1 MVVSQIYRISMSDEE
16 VDVAADTSADVEETT
31 NSNDNS
37 EQEDTVDLA
46 QELEKQRKANLD
58 ILARTRKAEAELKK
72 LKEAQ
77 ANPPVNSDPQLSDE
91 LKLIARGLSDEEIE
105 QAKVIAKGKGVVLA
119 EAIKDP
125 LFLSYQ
131 ATLKEERRKEKA
143 KLGASKGSGESQDE
157 SLIKQDMPRDEHQKV
172 FNKVMGITN

>member
-1 MVVSQIYRISMSDEE
+1 MSEQDE
-16 VDVAADTSADVEETT
+16 DVAVDTNTEGEEAT

-46 QELEKQRKANLD
+46 EELEKQRKANLD

-77 ANPPVNSDPQLSDE
+77 ANPPLKQDTQLSDE

-105 QAKVIAKGKGVVLA
+105 QAKVIAKGKGIVLT

-131 ATLKEERRKEKA
+131 ATLKEEARKEKA
-143 KLGASKGSGESQDE
+143 KLGASKGSGESRDDT
-157 SLIKQDMPRDEHQKV
+157 LIKPDMTREEHQEAFK
-172 FNKVMGITN
+172 KVMGQ

>member
-1 MVVSQIYRISMSDEE
+1 MSEQDETVA
-16 VDVAADTSADVEETT
+16 VDTNTEGEEATE
-31 NSNDNS
+31 SNEDS
-37 EQEDTVDLA
+37 EQEDTVAL
-46 QELEKQRKANLD
+46 QEKLD
-58 ILARTRKAEAELKK
+58 KAEQAKSQLTARAKKAEEELKA
-72 LKEAQ
+72 LK
-77 ANPPVNSDPQLSDE
+77 ANPPVNNDPQLSDE

-157 SLIKQDMPRDEHQKV
+157 TLIKPGMTREEHQEAFK
-172 FNKVMGITN
+172 KLMG